1 MPATSRLAADDAR
14 CDFADYEALAR
25 PATLAAG
32 EAARGCDRDDR
43 FVFVRRGATK
53 LVASASHGREQI
65 LGFHFTGDIAPVP
78 GRSHHVY
85 TLVALQPTSLLIFS
99 AADLLEAAQAEPR
112 LSGVL
117 LARALL
123 ALGRCREKTI
133 TLGRK
138 TAQERLADFLLSMAA
153 RIGTPDAG
161 GLAID
166 LPMSRRDIADSLGL
180 TIETVSRQ
188 LGELR
193 AAGLITTEGRSGILI
208 TRPQELALRCG
219 YVREPDA
226 DFFQI

>member
-85 TLVALQPTSLLIFS
+85 TLVALQPTSLLILS

-112 LSGVL
+112 LSGAL

-188 LGELR
+188 FTRMRKDGLIEVSGRRDVTLLDR
-193 AAGLITTEGRSGILI
+193 AALERRAG
-208 TRPQELALRCG
+208 
-219 YVREPDA
+219 
-226 DFFQI
+226 